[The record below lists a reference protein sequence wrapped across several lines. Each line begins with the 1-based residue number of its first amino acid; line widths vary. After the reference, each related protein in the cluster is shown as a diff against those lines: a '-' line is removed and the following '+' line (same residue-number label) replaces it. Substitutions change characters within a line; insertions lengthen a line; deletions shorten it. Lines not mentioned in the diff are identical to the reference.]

1 MASKKLVISPPSG
14 GGKKPTA
21 YTLENPEVPI
31 YDNRNTPEPTFGA
44 DVSVREVSMTLNNGA
59 KIDLRGYFES
69 VIIEESMFNTKVSG
83 SVIINDLI
91 GALEK
96 FEIRGGERLNLKIY
110 KPESEDILIWRE
122 DFIIN
127 KVNKHEI
134 DVTSGSGKYQLMFT
148 SNSFVRSI
156 KKTIYKSFK
165 NTPLLYAVRSLY
177 SEMSANDL
185 MVEDPEITL
194 TEPFICTGIPPH
206 VAIDALA
213 QRSSGPLKYYVF
225 FERFVPVTGQY
236 VSPNEIGGGQ
246 SFSGSHYFGSVEQLI
261 ESTDETGIKVLTFG
275 NKTDANVEKANIVRV
290 SKLVKESNFNHLES
304 TLLGLHKTKFTY
316 LDLKNRT
323 TTNKT
328 ISYGDK
334 TFFDDVS
341 GDFYNNSFLTPEN
354 KFFQGGLSETG
365 TRKLTTANNFG
376 TKKKEEWLPYNIFG
390 MLTKNY
396 LKLSAIVQGGTN
408 NISVGN
414 VVQLNVISYFEK
426 VANAS
431 SGTPP
436 LDEIYSGRYY
446 VTGVTHVITQ
456 EKYQKTLEISRGSSR
471 KEFYTEADTL
481 IRKIELAYPNLAKLF
496 IR

>member
-1 MASKKLVISPPSG
+1 MTNRLVIAPPSG
-14 GGKKPTA
+14 SRRTPTA

-31 YDNRNTPEPTFGA
+31 YDNRETPEPTFGA

-59 KIDLRGYFES
+59 KVDLRGYFES
-69 VIIEESMFNTKVSG
+69 VIIEESMFNMKVSG
-83 SVIINDLI
+83 SVIINDLV

-96 FEIRGGERLNLKIY
+96 FEIRGGEKLNLKIY

-127 KVNKHEI
+127 KVNKHEVN
-134 DVTSGSGKYQLMFT
+134 VTTGSGKYQLMFT

-156 KKTIYKSFK
+156 KKTIFKSFK
-165 NTPLLYAVRSLY
+165 DISLLNAVRNLY
-177 SEMSANDL
+177 SEMSSNDL
-185 MVEDPEITL
+185 MIEDPQITL
-194 TEPFICTGIPPH
+194 SDSFICTGIPPH

-213 QRSSGPLKYYVF
+213 QRASGPLKYYVF

-236 VSPNEIGGGQ
+236 INGQ
-246 SFSGSHYFGSVEQLI
+246 PFSGSHYFGSVEQLI
-261 ESTDETGIKVLTFG
+261 NSTDENGIKVLTFG
-275 NKTDANVEKANIVRV
+275 KKTDANVEAPNIIRV
-290 SKLVKESNFNHLES
+290 SKLVKESNFNRLES

-316 LDLKNRT
+316 LDLKNRSA
-323 TTNKT
+323 TNKT
-328 ISYGDK
+328 ISYADQN
-334 TFFDDVS
+334 FFKDVS
-341 GDFYNNSFLTPEN
+341 GDFYSNSFLTSDN
-354 KFFQGGLSETG
+354 RFFQNSSSEIG
-365 TRKLTTANNFG
+365 TRKLTTTKNFG
-376 TKKKEEWLPYNIFG
+376 NKKKEDWLPYNIFG

-396 LKLSAIVQGGTN
+396 LKLSAVVQGGTN
-408 NISVGN
+408 SISVGN
-414 VVQLNVISYFEK
+414 IVQLNVISYFEK
-426 VANAS
+426 MANAS

-471 KEFYTEADTL
+471 KEFYTEASTL
-481 IRKIELAYPNLAKLF
+481 IQKLESTYPNLAKLF